1 MQPTTRGAEAPRAE
15 AQQQAVIARAT
26 EALRQSRPEE
36 ALQLIADMGR
46 PASVAVTTAAA
57 AVRGQALFRVGR
69 SADAVAVLVEREHWL
84 DRSADILANQRM
96 IWEGMGLAG
105 AETQRTGDGV
115 VDGWLALAPLAAAA
129 GTPGAEFRQR
139 LTRWR
144 AEYPNHPAVTG
155 LLSEYLLEPARPREA
170 WPRHVALL
178 LPLSSQVRH
187 FALAVRDGFMAAH
200 LRADERAADTIVRI
214 YDTAELGVA
223 GAYQQALQ
231 AGAEFVVGPLLRP
244 DVEAVAAH
252 AGTVPTLALNT
263 TQSELAYIP
272 GFYQFALA
280 PEDEARA
287 IARHAVASGVRHA
300 AALAPLTPGNDRS
313 DRIIAEFRAELERH
327 GGRLLVFDRYEP
339 TATDFASQVA
349 SLLNISRSTQRRTRL
364 QNNLGTTLAFEPRL
378 RQDVEFIFMIAAPQA
393 GRMLTPQLRALD
405 AGHLPTYAISDV
417 HVPGGRASE
426 SDLNG
431 LIFADLPWLLAPD
444 QTSAGLRRDIEA
456 YWPNRSEGDVTRLY
470 AMGFDAYQLIAPLHD
485 WTGGFPPIAG
495 MSGTL
500 TVDDRGRIRRE
511 LPLAQFR
518 NGRPVAIES
527 PQGASR
533 QTVGFASP

>member
-1 MQPTTRGAEAPRAE
+1 MQPATRGTEAPRAE
-15 AQQQAVIARAT
+15 AQQQAVIARAA
-26 EALRQSRPEE
+26 EALRQSQAEE

-46 PASVAVTTAAA
+46 PASVAVATAAA

-69 SADAVAVLVEREHWL
+69 SADAVAALVEREHWL

-96 IWEGMGLAG
+96 IWDGMGLAG
-105 AETQRTGDGV
+105 AEAGRTGDSV
-115 VDGWLALAPLAAAA
+115 VDGWLALAPLAAA
-129 GTPGAEFRQR
+129 GIPGAEFRQR

-144 AEYPNHPAVTG
+144 GEYPNHPAVTG

-170 WPRHVALL
+170 WPRNVALL
-178 LPLSSQVRH
+178 LPLTSQVRH
-187 FALAVRDGFMAAH
+187 LALAVRDGFMAAH
-200 LRADERAADTIVRI
+200 LRAGERSADTIVRI
-214 YDTAELGVA
+214 YDTAELGVE

-231 AGAEFVVGPLLRP
+231 EGAEFVVGPLLRP
-244 DVEAVAAH
+244 DVDAVAAH
-252 AGTVPTLALNT
+252 AGTVPTLALNV
-263 TQSELAYIP
+263 TQSDPGYIP

-287 IARHAVASGVRHA
+287 IARHAIASGVRNA

-339 TATDFASQVA
+339 TATDFSSQVA
-349 SLLNISRSTQRRTRL
+349 SLLNINRSTQRRTRL
-364 QNNLGTTLAFEPRL
+364 QDSLGTTLAFEPRL

-405 AGHLPTYAISDV
+405 AGDLPTYAISDV
-417 HVPGGRASE
+417 HVPGSRTSE

-444 QTSAGLRRDIEA
+444 QTSAGLRRDIET

-485 WTGGFPPIAG
+485 WTGGFAPIAG

-527 PQGASR
+527 PRGTMQQS
-533 QTVGFASP
+533 VGFVSP